1 MAVNKENF
9 KKSAVYLIKIVVLFL
24 LVQVLVYVA
33 ELIVVD
39 NDTLILVKK
48 AIFGLFFVAFILVFL
63 KWVESH
69 KKLSK

>member
-1 MAVNKENF
+1 VNKENF
-9 KKSAVYLIKIVVLFL
+9 KKSAAYLIKIIALFL

-48 AIFGLFFVAFILVFL
+48 TIFGLFFVAFILVFL

-69 KKLSK
+69 KKIK